1 MKFFQYSLTCFFF
14 LSIFSHADEYDLFLC
29 IGQSNMSGRGE
40 MNDKHKKEIKHA
52 YILNT
57 KGEWSPAK
65 APFNAYSTVRKDL
78 KIQGVNPVYSFA
90 HALSKFSGKKKIGY
104 VVNARGGT
112 KISQWQPNEELFEE
126 AVKRAKLA
134 QKTGTFKAILW
145 HQGEGNRKSTT
156 YSKSLAT
163 MVEALRK
170 ELNSPDL
177 LVIVGEIAGEAVVN
191 EQLAT
196 FVKETSN
203 TVLVSA
209 KELTM
214 KDKSHFDTAGQI
226 ELGKRYAKAYLKA
239 QAGTKAKN

>member
-1 MKFFQYSLTCFFF
+1 MKFIYNVFILFLF
-14 LSIFSHADEYDLFLC
+14 LSAFSRADYDLFLC

-40 MNDKHKKEIKHA
+40 MIEEHKKEIKHA
-52 YILNT
+52 YLLDAEG
-57 KGEWSPAK
+57 KWSPAK

-90 HALSKFSGKKKIGY
+90 HTLSKSSEEKKIGY

-112 KISQWQPNEELFEE
+112 KISQWQPGQELYEE

-134 QKTGTFKAILW
+134 QNTGTFRAILW

-163 MVEALRK
+163 MVRGLRK

-177 LVIVGEIAGEAVVN
+177 LVIVGEIAGEAEVN
-191 EQLAT
+191 EQLAA
-196 FVKETSN
+196 FVKETPN
-203 TVLVSA
+203 TVLVTA
-209 KELTM
+209 EKLTM

-226 ELGKRYAKAYLKA
+226 ELGKRYAKAYLEAKV
-239 QAGTKAKN
+239 KAKN